1 MENVNLKNEPPAD
14 AKPVLPAVAELK
26 IRNFKA
32 KLPDDYVSMVEVIT
46 LPKEKITPIVSGNI
60 NNLVLDG
67 YKAIKSHDTFMCIPS
82 ASEFHFKNT
91 MAKNIACRNFC
102 IREDEI
108 LFSGGYSNFFLFR
121 WFQKL
126 AELIKPKKV
135 IVKYVNTE
143 QCRSHCR

>member
-1 MENVNLKNEPPAD
+1 MKKAELTTETPAD

-32 KLPDDYVSMVEVIT
+32 KLPNDYVSMVEVIT
-46 LPKEKITPIVSGNI
+46 LPKEKITPVVSGNI

-67 YKAIKSHDTFMCIPS
+67 YKAIQYHDTFMCIPF
-82 ASEFHFKNT
+82 AAEFAFKST
-91 MAKNIACRNFC
+91 MAKNIACRSFC

-126 AELIKPKKV
+126 SELIKPEKV

-143 QCRSHCR
+143 QYRSHCR